1 MAFLVKYL
9 AFVVAFLSAAKLGE
23 GIDVKQV
30 DPTDAESI
38 QEYADMVKE
47 SRCERFDP
55 LESSH
60 MDAIGDDA
68 PTLAR
73 LLTLHHQGDT
83 FEICASNEEDRW
95 SSWKKD
101 LGNAWKTVCSIGKP
115 LLNTAVKLAPTVIG
129 AVGAMG

>member
-83 FEICASNEEDRW
+83 FEICASKEEDRW
-95 SSWKKD
+95 GSWQTD
-101 LGNAWKTVCSIGKP
+101 LGNAWKSICSIGKP
-115 LLNTAVKLAPTVIG
+115 LLNAAVQVAPAAIAAFG
-129 AVGAMG
+129 

>member
-83 FEICASNEEDRW
+83 FEICASKEEDRW

-115 LLNTAVKLAPTVIG
+115 LLNTAVKLAPAAIG
-129 AVGAMG
+129 ALGAMG

>member
-55 LESSH
+55 QESSH

-115 LLNTAVKLAPTVIG
+115 LLNTAVKLAPAAIG
-129 AVGAMG
+129 ALGAMG